1 MSHEEENPMSDARSL
16 TMSHAQSLSM
26 SRALRDAMMRDY
38 HKRMPSSLFTILKAL
53 PGSDHDRALWG
64 LMELGQPVRHL
75 GNSYR
80 VFDRRFNADKSLVE
94 YELILLPLVNQEKG
108 LSLPSVS
115 GEPRAASSSLDA
127 SAGGPASG
135 PGETAAPVC
144 RDRGSIQVSWGSE
157 LEKRDADRS

>member
-1 MSHEEENPMSDARSL
+1 MTHVRSL
-16 TMSHAQSLSM
+16 TMSHAQSLSH
-26 SRALRDAMMRDY
+26 ALRDAMMRDY

-64 LMELGQPVRHL
+64 LMELGQPVRYL

-94 YELILLPLVNQEKG
+94 YELLLLPLVNQEKG

-115 GEPRAASSSLDA
+115 GEPPPPPPVPLTPQQVALHRALGRPQHQ
-127 SAGGPASG
+127 SAGIVGLS
-135 PGETAAPVC
+135 
-144 RDRGSIQVSWGSE
+144 R
-157 LEKRDADRS
+157 

>member
-1 MSHEEENPMSDARSL
+1 MTHARSL
-16 TMSHAQSLSM
+16 TMSHAQSLSHA
-26 SRALRDAMMRDY
+26 SRDAMMRDY

-115 GEPRAASSSLDA
+115 GEPPPPPVPLTPQQVALHRALGRPQHQ
-127 SAGGPASG
+127 SAGIVGLS
-135 PGETAAPVC
+135 
-144 RDRGSIQVSWGSE
+144 R
-157 LEKRDADRS
+157 

>member
-80 VFDRRFNADKSLVE
+80 IFDRRFNADKSLVE

-108 LSLPSVS
+108 ISLPSVS
-115 GEPRAASSSLDA
+115 GEPPLPPPVPLTPQQVALHRALGKPQHQ
-127 SAGGPASG
+127 SAGIVGLS
-135 PGETAAPVC
+135 
-144 RDRGSIQVSWGSE
+144 R
-157 LEKRDADRS
+157 